1 MKKTKLLLLAT
12 LLVSGSLVSCGGGAK
27 ETEISFGLGYST
39 SFAESYGT
47 WTLDATV
54 VTAAFDKDGKVLA
67 ARTDVTQ
74 VKFDVTADVADA
86 TKYVVTAK
94 AGSGDKS
101 KLELGTDYGML
112 GVSEIGKEV
121 YEQIESW
128 SAYAVG
134 KTVTEVA
141 GATEIAGVSI
151 VTDAFNAAL
160 KNAESKKYTVKVSST
175 KDLKAGIGM
184 VNGGVYNGEGSVFIA
199 GALTDGKK
207 VLTSYVD
214 CLTYLPSSTD
224 GKAITLATESYGAVN
239 KYAANADAGQVIKSK
254 RDLGEKY
261 AMKETSAEQGNIEGG
276 AEYYEQCLSLDKFF
290 TGKTLAE
297 AAAVAEDAEITGVTI
312 TQDGIVNVTK
322 EAIAYSVKDLIT
334 DKPVTK

>member
-39 SFAESYGT
+39 SFEKSHGT

-74 VKFDVTADVADA
+74 VKFDVTADAADA

-112 GVSEIGKEV
+112 GASEIQKEV

-128 SAYAVG
+128 SAYTVG
-134 KTVTEVA
+134 KTVSEVA
-141 GATEIAGVSI
+141 AATDIAGVSI

-160 KNAESKKYTVKVSST
+160 KNAESKKYTVKVGST

-184 VNGGVYNGEGSVFIA
+184 VNGGVYEGEGSVFIA

-224 GKAITLATESYGAVN
+224 GTAITLETESYGKVN
-239 KYAANADAGQVIKSK
+239 KYAANADEGQVIKSK
-254 RDLGEKY
+254 RDLGDLY
-261 AMKETSAEQGNIEGG
+261 AMKDASPIK
-276 AEYYEQCLSLDKFF
+276 AEYNTQCASLDAYFA
-290 TGKTLAE
+290 GKTLAE

-322 EAIAYSVKDLIT
+322 EAIAYSVKDVIT